1 MEEDVAVETPWCAVC
16 RRSSTIKWRKH
27 VFAKQHQLAA
37 RQFLLAQIARLET
50 LCAAASGA
58 TAASPEERHEWRR
71 CVFCTE
77 ASESGVAWQIQDAA
91 EHFGS
96 QAHRKQVEAFCRKHR
111 CGQDRQARARLWL
124 GSERRRE
131 VLSALAQREA
141 DAKAVAT
148 AEALA
153 GNEVDTAEEDRSA
166 VRTEAFLSSAAA
178 RLQQVQHLPSRQ
190 PVDDEDSSTLPSEL
204 SLEPRLPLAM
214 GARRLKTLTSPDG
227 VVQNP
232 LGQHNGQR
240 VWGGGIVKLRKAE
253 WLPWPIDQLVKEET
267 EHSTAEATGSVDG
280 AGDHTY
286 THRVTELA
294 YGEGLDSI
302 ASVSWRSSVGNVH
315 TAAVPPWMVQS
326 EEEYK
331 QCNRREQST
340 SRLPSKTSDGGSE
353 TRRDIFSVLQER
365 EYGPDW
371 LPNFGGVWQEGPRS
385 KTKKVFRTASHSSHD
400 PTVARRNATGVSPP
414 PVQAKP
420 QRGLPS
426 GSCETQQQQQQQQQ
440 QQASRT
446 FVPAPP
452 THSPPPTKERSQ
464 PALPLSLSTQPHPIA
479 SAGTDEPS
487 VANALDAK
495 KQLLLAQ
502 KERLRA
508 KLAARQRRTQS

>member
-1 MEEDVAVETPWCAVC
+1 MEEDVVVETPWCAVC
-16 RRSSTIKWRKH
+16 RRSSTVKWKKH
-27 VFAKQHQLAA
+27 VFAKKHQLAA

-58 TAASPEERHEWRR
+58 TDASSEERHEWRR
-71 CVFCTE
+71 CVFCAE
-77 ASESGVAWQIQDAA
+77 ASENGVAWPLQDAA
-91 EHFGS
+91 EHFSS
-96 QAHRKQVEAFCRKHR
+96 QVHRKQVEAFCRKHR
-111 CGQDRQARARLWL
+111 CDQDRQARARLWL

-141 DAKAVAT
+141 DTMAAAA

-153 GNEVDTAEEDRSA
+153 GNEVDAAEEDRSA

-190 PVDDEDSSTLPSEL
+190 PVGDEASSTLPSEL
-204 SLEPRLPLAM
+204 SLEPRVPLAM

-232 LGQHNGQR
+232 LGQHGGQR

-253 WLPWPIDQLVKEET
+253 WLPWPIDQLVKEE
-267 EHSTAEATGSVDG
+267 HSAAEATGSVDG

-294 YGEGLDSI
+294 YGEGLGSI
-302 ASVSWRSSVGNVH
+302 AAVSWRSSVGNVH

-340 SRLPSKTSDGGSE
+340 PRLPSKTNDGESE
-353 TRRDIFSVLQER
+353 KRRDIFSVLQEK

-371 LPNFGGVWQEGPRS
+371 LPNFGGVWQEGSRS
-385 KTKKVFRTASHSSHD
+385 KTKKAFRTASHSSHGH
-400 PTVARRNATGVSPP
+400 TAAKRNATGVSLS

-426 GSCETQQQQQQQQQ
+426 GSCETQR
-440 QQASRT
+440 QQAARA

-464 PALPLSLSTQPHPIA
+464 PALPLPLSTQPRPIA
-479 SAGTDEPS
+479 SARTDEPS
-487 VANALDAK
+487 AANALDAK

-508 KLAARQRRTQS
+508 KLAARRQRRTQS